1 MNQRKPQFIRVAVV
15 LIVAFIASS
24 LRYGFPPSEGWIPF
38 LGAMIFFIGVQ
49 IPIWFTT
56 DRFRNK

>member
-1 MNQRKPQFIRVAVV
+1 MNQHRPQLIRLAVV
-15 LIVAFIASS
+15 LIVSFIASA
-24 LRYGFPPSEGWIPF
+24 LRYRFPPSEGWVPF

-56 DRFRNK
+56 DRLKDK

>member
-1 MNQRKPQFIRVAVV
+1 VAVV
-15 LIVAFIASS
+15 LIVAFIASI

-56 DRFRNK
+56 NQFKDK

>member
-1 MNQRKPQFIRVAVV
+1 MNQRRPQLIRVAVV
-15 LIVAFIASS
+15 LIVALIASV
-24 LRYGFPPSEGWIPF
+24 LRYGFPPGEGWIPF

-56 DRFRNK
+56 DRFRDK